1 MIHNIKVVTAQL
13 QLLQHLITSY
23 RFKDYID
30 IHFLFIIIYLFIIS
44 IIKFMLDAR
53 VMQKSVNLAC

>member
-30 IHFLFIIIYLFIIS
+30 IHFLFIIIIS